1 MQLRIL
7 QMGIP
12 RTLAK
17 REMLERNCRSQMDEE
32 RLYNIIYNMYED
44 DNKATKAVADFLIHK
59 SKRES

>member
-1 MQLRIL
+1 
-7 QMGIP
+7 MGIP

>member
-1 MQLRIL
+1 
-7 QMGIP
+7 MGVP

-44 DNKATKAVADFLIHK
+44 DDKANKAVADFIIHK